1 MAAYDEPRYLGPNSA
16 LKFRYSFGI
25 FFSSAKGE
33 EGTRGM
39 VDYSR
44 ETGLFS
50 TGKHGVLCDNF
61 AHRKTY
67 HGRELIKARIAFRY
81 RQGQRKILCPACN
94 KSHLVEFEDNAD
106 NDWILVSTYM
116 CPLKFSF
123 SRVESVPPN
132 LAVVGVLET

>member
-16 LKFRYSFGI
+16 LKFRYSFEI

-33 EGTRGM
+33 EGVSGV

-50 TGKHGVLCDNF
+50 TGKLGVLCDNF

-67 HGRELIKARIAFRY
+67 HGRELLEARIAFRY
-81 RQGQRKILCPACN
+81 RQGQRKILCPTC
-94 KSHLVEFEDNAD
+94 KKPHLVEFYDNAD
-106 NDWILVSTYM
+106 NDWILVSTHR

-123 SRVESVPPN
+123 SRAETVPPN
-132 LAVVGVLET
+132 LVARRAQ